1 MRVLSKPRTWLCILL
16 AFLMVM
22 AAVPGMASVTRS
34 SAASQQYN
42 QSVYYMIPVRQGDKY
57 GYLQYQKS
65 MGDYR
70 VQIPLTNSYSDA
82 KAFGPN
88 GLAAVKSTTK
98 GRYGFIDRS
107 GKYVI
112 QPQYIRVY
120 PFAGNG
126 LAAVQDQKTEKW
138 GYINAKGN
146 WVIKPTYSKAYSF
159 NDGLALVLKDWNFYF
174 IDKNENKKFGIPKD
188 YNYDLPSYCYH
199 YFVVRTSKGAGF
211 MDESGKLIVNPDN
224 SPFQKIGPFYSNG
237 RQKVAVAEDRYGA
250 WGYIDGSGKWAL
262 QPTKDLDQADRFG
275 LNGLAPA
282 TQSGKY
288 GYIDTQ
294 YDQRATKDRFRI
306 KPQFKDAL
314 PFCDGG
320 FAPVQKMDGKWGVIN
335 SSGRFIVPAEYD
347 SIGTIGTVIVKY

>member
-1 MRVLSKPRTWLCILL
+1 MSTTSKSRRGLSLLL
-16 AFLMVM
+16 AVFMII
-22 AAVPGMASVTRS
+22 AALPLALGSVRANATT
-34 SAASQQYN
+34 

-65 MGDYR
+65 MGEYR
-70 VQIPLTNSYSDA
+70 VQIPLTNSFSDV

-88 GLAAVKSTTK
+88 GLAPVKSTTK
-98 GRYGFIDRS
+98 GRYGFINRN
-107 GKYVI
+107 GNYVI
-112 QPQYIRVY
+112 QPQFIRVY
-120 PFAGNG
+120 PFSGNG

-138 GYINAKGN
+138 GYIDAKGN
-146 WVIKPTYSKAYSF
+146 WVIKPTYDKAYPF
-159 NDGLALVLKDWNFYF
+159 NDGLALVLKNWNFYF
-174 IDKNENKKFGIPKD
+174 INKDEKKQFGIPKD

-224 SPFQKIGPFYSNG
+224 SQFVKIGPFYSNG

-250 WGYIDGSGKWAL
+250 WGYIDGSGHWAL

-282 TQSGKY
+282 TRSGKY

-294 YDQRATKDRFRI
+294 YDQRPTADRFRI
-306 KPQFKDAL
+306 KPQYKDAK

-320 FAPVQKMDGKWGVIN
+320 FAPVQKANGKWGVIN
-335 SSGRFIVPAEYD
+335 TRGQFKVPAEYD
-347 SIGTIGTVIVKY
+347 DIGDITTVIVKY